1 MAMTMKPNPSARRA
15 GPAVVFRGLAL
26 AAGLAALVPAPTAAQ
41 HETRTILAVFAHAD
55 DERIVGPLLSR
66 YAAAG
71 HEVLLVIA
79 TDGRKGVRDFAG
91 IPAGDSLAAI
101 RAEEARCAAERLG
114 IRPPILLGLEDAG
127 LASFT
132 ALGRL
137 RTELRRIFA
146 EYAPDVVI
154 TFGPEGGTGHP
165 DHRLVGVVTTEVFQ
179 AGGEGW
185 PRALYFPSLPSE
197 RMKDAP
203 AARTTIGTVPAALLP
218 VRVPFG
224 PAELEATRRAFACHA
239 TQYSPEEQAGVMRY
253 LEHGWNGTVYLRPF
267 GGSAAPRSDILA
279 GEP

>member
-1 MAMTMKPNPSARRA
+1 MKPNPSIGRAR
-15 GPAVVFRGLAL
+15 PAAVALQAMAL
-26 AAGLAALVPAPTAAQ
+26 AAIVAALVPTTAAAQ
-41 HETRTILAVFAHAD
+41 QEPQTILAVFAHAD

-79 TDGRKGVRDFAG
+79 TDGRKGVRDFVG

-101 RAEEARCAAERLG
+101 RAGEVRCAAERLG

-146 EYAPDVVI
+146 EHSPDVVI

-165 DHRLVGVVTTEVFQ
+165 DHRLVGAVTTEVYQ
-179 AGGEGW
+179 AGGAGW

-203 AARTTIGTVPAALLP
+203 AARTTIGTVPAELLP

-224 PAELEATRRAFACHA
+224 PAELEATRQAFACHA

-253 LEHGWNGTVYLRPF
+253 LEHGWDGTVYLRPF
-267 GGSAAPRSDILA
+267 GGSTAARSDIVQNA
-279 GEP
+279 P